1 LLGHGEPELASGYEA
16 EPGLREGR
24 QAHQLLVVR
33 VALVADDHEPDAAG
47 HGRDL
52 GQILALDT
60 EADAASLH
68 ALIEKENEGKAH
80 FGLGLAFIGPWLA
93 GDAPAVH
100 KPIAGLLGELGAAH
114 PKASPGRQHFEPE
127 DGVIER
133 LSLLGEL
140 LDDSG
145 IHVRILEPGI

>member
-1 LLGHGEPELASGYEA
+1 
-16 EPGLREGR
+16 
-24 QAHQLLVVR
+24 
-33 VALVADDHEPDAAG
+33 
-47 HGRDL
+47 
-52 GQILALDT
+52 ILALDT

-145 IHVRILEPGI
+145 IHVRILEPGIQVDVAFDDPADRLPPFFLAPVALLIHDLPR